1 MVALGWLEK
10 GYGIARIEN
19 DGDYY
24 IVQFDEIRR

>member
-10 GYGIARIEN
+10 GYGIVRIES